1 MTDGGF
7 TGTAHADTVFV
18 FVVAFAGLAFAG
30 FADAGLADADVDD
43 AGSDDNGWEVVVLAY
58 TVIKADL
65 DKAKWFTQ

>member
-1 MTDGGF
+1 LTDGGF

-43 AGSDDNGWEVVVLAY
+43 AGSDDNGWEVVVLA
-58 TVIKADL
+58 
-65 DKAKWFTQ
+65 